1 MKGTIKRKQKL
12 RLPRYENLKFFILM
26 ALVLSLPPFIP
37 VEKEPVKTDPVKTK
51 LAITSLCRSH
61 YAKKYISTYF
71 IEAPFYNAFQ

>member
-51 LAITSLCRSH
+51 LAITSLSASLREEVH
-61 YAKKYISTYF
+61 IYI
-71 IEAPFYNAFQ
+71 FY